1 MISSSDWLGGVEF
14 SICNLT
20 GALKYQPAISRDF
33 GGMPS
38 GNIFDLLGSV
48 LSQIQAPQGS
58 GDPSKSLHHSIEP
71 NRAGKMRIFF
81 LLIDVATKEGFT
93 GGVK

>member
-1 MISSSDWLGGVEF
+1 VTGHDFIVGLAWRSRIFNFQSHRGVE
-14 SICNLT
+14 I
-20 GALKYQPAISRDF
+20 PASH
-33 GGMPS
+33 
-38 GNIFDLLGSV
+38 NIFDLLGSV

-58 GDPSKSLHHSIEP
+58 GDPSKSFHHSIEP